1 MENHYGLYVE
11 GKSFGQAWKKLN
23 FEAFTGV
30 PEHLSSNAHYSN
42 CMMKITN
49 PQIEDVNLGYIGY
62 TKSKFTNLINLYWL
76 EDNAKE
82 FIARLHYYKNI
93 KPKGKDY
100 VVSLALNFDTRMN
113 RTGACLQYLSIGQ
126 SPTKGWIV
134 FVRTRANEIAQRLY
148 ADMVFVHLILKK
160 ICAETGIPFEK
171 LTIYWTVDAVYQSV
185 IGCNL
190 WMAMTYKEEQ
200 IKNFFDKNDDDMTKW
215 QKRVKSRY
223 MKNFNLNK
231 EDRVVYNYAVQQR
244 ATFNYDRILEDEIV
258 LVDMQE
264 LYDKL
269 PGLDLD
275 EAMVEDL
282 FGSKGGGR

>member
-1 MENHYGLYVE
+1 MEYGLYVE
-11 GKSFGQAWKKLN
+11 GDSFGKAWKKLN
-23 FEAFTGV
+23 HEAFTGE
-30 PEHLSSNAHYSN
+30 PEHVSSNAHYFN

-49 PQIEDVNLGYIGY
+49 PHIEDVNLGYIGY

-76 EDNAKE
+76 EENAQE

-126 SPTKGWIV
+126 SPEQGWVV

-160 ICAETGIPFEK
+160 ICAEVDIPFEK
-171 LTIYWTVDAVYQSV
+171 LTIYWTIDAVYQSV

-190 WMAMTYKEEQ
+190 WLAMTYGESVIKGFMDRPVEQ
-200 IKNFFDKNDDDMTKW
+200 MTKW
-215 QKRVKSRY
+215 QKRVRDRY
-223 MKNFNLNK
+223 LKNFNLDK
-231 EDRVVYNYAVQQR
+231 EDRKVYNYAVQQR
-244 ATFNYDRILEDEIV
+244 ATYNFDRILEDEIEM
-258 LVDMQE
+258 VDMQE

-269 PGLDLD
+269 PGLDLNQEVYD
-275 EAMVEDL
+275 DL
-282 FGSKGGGR
+282 FGRKGGGR